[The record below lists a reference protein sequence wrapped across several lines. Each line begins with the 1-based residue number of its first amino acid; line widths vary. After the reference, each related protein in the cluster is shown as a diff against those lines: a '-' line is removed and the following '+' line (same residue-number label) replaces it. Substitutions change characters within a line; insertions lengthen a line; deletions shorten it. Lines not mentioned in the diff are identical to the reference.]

1 MWHIKEK
8 EDLRFDH
15 LHLLHLNFN
24 PELWNDNLCDS
35 QLLNEWANFQLNP
48 TPMNAFRVGNVHINP
63 YLLGPNIHYLNTFV
77 GVTTAPKT
85 SSHPHIACWS
95 SQPLLGSNS
104 AIFFPPQSFPHVNPT
119 WIALSNPTWNS
130 HTSILPNNAK
140 VLICWDIIYTLVEV
154 WIHINIYP
162 HSRHTHNSTFEAND
176 GLPAIDHLIN
186 WYLLC
191 EEALMDCSFANYT
204 N

>member
-1 MWHIKEK
+1 MNGHPNDPIPMRWDNMHKIQTSFLIWYWLKMASKPMWHIKEK

-119 WIALSNPTWNS
+119 LDCALKSHMELSHFNPPQQCKGTNMLG
-130 HTSILPNNAK
+130 HNLYT
-140 VLICWDIIYTLVEV
+140 CWSLDSYKYISPFTPYT
-154 WIHINIYP
+154 
-162 HSRHTHNSTFEAND
+162 
-176 GLPAIDHLIN
+176 
-186 WYLLC
+186 
-191 EEALMDCSFANYT
+191 
-204 N
+204 